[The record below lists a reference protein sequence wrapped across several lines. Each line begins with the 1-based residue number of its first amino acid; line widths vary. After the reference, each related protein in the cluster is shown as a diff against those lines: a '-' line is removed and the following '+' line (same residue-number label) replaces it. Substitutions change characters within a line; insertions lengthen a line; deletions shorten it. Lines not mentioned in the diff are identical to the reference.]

1 MEIMTVRASAEQE
14 TTSLQTEVNDL
25 RSLLFEL
32 QNNQTIF
39 EELQRRI
46 EKLMETN
53 TTLQREIMMVRVSAE
68 QETNS
73 LQMEVNELRSLL
85 LELQNN
91 QTVIEELQKQ
101 IEEILEI
108 NTTLQRE
115 IMMVCRTRN
124 CQLTNSVK

>member
-1 MEIMTVRASAEQE
+1 MTVRASAEQE

-68 QETNS
+68 QETNI

-115 IMMVCRTRN
+115 IMMVCRTRK